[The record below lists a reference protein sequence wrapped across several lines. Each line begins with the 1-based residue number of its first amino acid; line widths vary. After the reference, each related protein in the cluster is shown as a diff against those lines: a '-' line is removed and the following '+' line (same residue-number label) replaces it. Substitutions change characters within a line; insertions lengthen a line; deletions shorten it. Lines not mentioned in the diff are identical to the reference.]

1 MVRRKNREADF
12 QDETEDNRV
21 LLKVAAL
28 STLALL
34 ALVAG
39 IAFPQNNLL
48 LLLSAAFIAMVTATL
63 FLAGRLGA
71 ELAGINGGDADLD
84 SALVRVSVTSS
95 RSYEQ

>member
-1 MVRRKNREADF
+1 MVERKSREPDF
-12 QDETEDNRV
+12 QDDTEDNRF

-28 STLALL
+28 SMSALL

-39 IAFPQNNLL
+39 IAFPQNSLL
-48 LLLSAAFIAMVTATL
+48 LLLSAAFIAMFAATL